1 MTFKNP
7 ALAIPFYKSI
17 EASKLSTNPTESDKA
32 KS

>member
-7 ALAIPFYKSI
+7 ALEISFYKSI
-17 EASKLSTNPTESDKA
+17 ESSKLSTNPTESDKA